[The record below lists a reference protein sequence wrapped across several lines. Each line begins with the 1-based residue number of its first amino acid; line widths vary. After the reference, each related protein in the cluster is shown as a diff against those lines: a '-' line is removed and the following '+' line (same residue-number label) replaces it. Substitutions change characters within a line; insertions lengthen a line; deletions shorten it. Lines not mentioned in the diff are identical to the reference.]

1 MIKELLYKLYTD
13 HRQFAGDGA
22 VMVMFIASIL
32 ALILLYR
39 KKEKSPGA
47 VFLSPL
53 AAIAVA
59 AAAICEEAVSR
70 FTKRSHRCG
79 AGLVAVF
86 LCILAVV
93 SSGTNVFSEELSE
106 RAENNMH
113 IPTGIMEAM
122 DVTLSDTDEPRIA
135 VMPGWGQY
143 FEGYSSRFGLMYE
156 EPDGDDISSF
166 NDDQRIVYTE
176 LSDVHP
182 DMGKVASAA
191 RRAGCRYVI
200 ISRDVWP
207 KVAINGHGYKLM
219 FENDRC
225 LVYREV
231 DAP

>member
-1 MIKELLYKLYTD
+1 
-13 HRQFAGDGA
+13 
-22 VMVMFIASIL
+22 MFIASFL
-32 ALILLYR
+32 ALLPVYG
-39 KKEKSPGA
+39 KKEKRMGA
-47 VFLSPL
+47 VVLSFLGT
-53 AAIAVA
+53 IATA
-59 AAAICEEAVSR
+59 AAVICEEAVSR
-70 FTKRSHRCG
+70 FTKRSHRCA
-79 AGLVAVF
+79 AGLLAVF

-113 IPTGIMEAM
+113 IPGAIIEAM
-122 DVTLSDTDEPRIA
+122 DAVLSDADDPHVA
-135 VMPGWGQY
+135 VMPGWGRY
-143 FEGYSSRFGLMYE
+143 FESYSSGFDLMYR
-156 EPDGDDISSF
+156 EPENDDTSSF
-166 NDDQRIVYTE
+166 DDDQRIVYTE

-207 KVAINGHGYKLM
+207 KVAITGHGFKLM